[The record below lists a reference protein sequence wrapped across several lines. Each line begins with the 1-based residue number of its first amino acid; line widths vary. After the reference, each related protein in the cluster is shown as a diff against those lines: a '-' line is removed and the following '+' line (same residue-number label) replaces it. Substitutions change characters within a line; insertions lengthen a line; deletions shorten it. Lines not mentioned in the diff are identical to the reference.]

1 VEPVDGLPYV
11 GRNTLEARV
20 FIATGFSGNGMTHGT
35 MSALLLADLV
45 LGRENP
51 WAALYK
57 ATRVKPAGL
66 PEWVKENVDYPLH
79 LVADRLKPAEAKALE
94 EVPRG
99 EGRVVSLDG
108 KKLAAF
114 RDEQGTMKLISAD
127 CTHMAC
133 TVRWNP
139 AERSWDC
146 PCHGARFDVEGEVLN
161 GPALRPLE
169 RK

>member
-1 VEPVDGLPYV
+1 
-11 GRNTLEARV
+11 
-20 FIATGFSGNGMTHGT
+20 
-35 MSALLLADLV
+35 
-45 LGRENP
+45 
-51 WAALYK
+51 
-57 ATRVKPAGL
+57 
-66 PEWVKENVDYPLH
+66 VKENVDYPLH

-114 RDEQGTMKLISAD
+114 RDEQGTMKLISAV

-161 GPALRPLE
+161 GLALRPLE